1 MFNLTEEHKLIQQT
15 VRDFAVEL
23 VAPRAKKYD
32 QTKEFPWDNI
42 RKMAEL
48 SLMGIPF
55 PEKYGGAGAD
65 KLSYIIAVEELARAC
80 GSTSIT
86 LAAHTSLGS
95 NPIYLFG
102 NEEQKKKYL
111 VPLAKGEKIGGMG
124 LTEPEAGSDVHGI
137 KTTAVQTHQGF
148 VLNGAK
154 MLITN
159 ANVGHTFVVAAKLD
173 NEISL
178 FIVERNTKGFS
189 NTKPEDKLGLRA
201 SDTGE
206 LVFEDCLIPAENL
219 LGAKGEG
226 FKYMMRTLEEGRISI
241 GALAL
246 GLAQGA
252 FDRAIVYAKERKQFG
267 QSISKFQA
275 IQNMLADMETE
286 ITAARFLVYDA
297 AQRTAHGLPFV
308 KESSMAKLYASEV
321 AMRATKNAIQIL
333 GGYGYTTEYEVER
346 FYRDAKLCEI
356 GEGTSEIQRLVIAR
370 QILRDS

>member
-1 MFNLTEEHKLIQQT
+1 MITFTEEHKLIQQT

-23 VAPRAKKYD
+23 VAPRAKRYD

-65 KLSYIIAVEELARAC
+65 KLSYIIAIEELARAC

-102 NEEQKKKYL
+102 NDEQKQKYL
-111 VPLAKGEKIGGMG
+111 TPLAKGEKIGGMG

-137 KTTAVQTHQGF
+137 KTIAVQTKDGF

-154 MLITN
+154 MFITN

-178 FIVERNTKGFS
+178 FIVERGTKGFS

-206 LVFEDCLIPAENL
+206 LIFEDCLIPANNL
-219 LGAKGEG
+219 LGNKGEG
-226 FKYMMRTLEEGRISI
+226 FKYMMRTLDEGRISI

-252 FDRAIVYAKERKQFG
+252 FDKALIYARERKQFG
-267 QSISKFQA
+267 QPIVKFQA
-275 IQNMLADMETE
+275 IQIMLADMATE
-286 ITAARFLVYDA
+286 ITAARFLIYDA
-297 AQRTAHGLPFV
+297 AEKAAQGLPFI
-308 KESSMAKLYASEV
+308 KESAMAKLYASEV
-321 AMRATKNAIQIL
+321 AMRVTKNAIQIL

-356 GEGTSEIQRLVIAR
+356 GEGTSEIQRIIIAR
-370 QILRDS
+370 HVVGK

>member
-1 MFNLTEEHKLIQQT
+1 MLTEEQKLIQQT
-15 VRDFAVEL
+15 VHEFATEF
-23 VAPRAKKYD
+23 VAPKAKQLD
-32 QTKEFPWDNI
+32 QTKEFPWESI

-55 PEKYGGAGAD
+55 PEKYGGAGAG

-102 NEEQKKKYL
+102 NEKQKKKYL
-111 VPLAKGEKIGGMG
+111 VPLAKGEKIGALGI
-124 LTEPEAGSDVHGI
+124 TEPEAGSDVHGI
-137 KTTAVQTHQGF
+137 KTVAKETKDGY

-154 MLITN
+154 MFITN
-159 ANVGHTFVVAAKLD
+159 ANVAGIMIVAAKHD
-173 NEISL
+173 DAISL
-178 FIVERNTKGFS
+178 FIVERGTKGFS
-189 NTKPEDKLGLRA
+189 NTKAEDKLGLRA

-206 LVFEDCLIPAENL
+206 LVFEDCFIPKENL
-219 LGAKGEG
+219 LGEKGQG
-226 FKYMMRTLEEGRISI
+226 FKYLMKTLDEGRISI

-252 FDRAIVYAKERKQFG
+252 FDKAVTYARERKQFG
-267 QSISKFQA
+267 QPISTFQA
-275 IQNMLADMETE
+275 IQSMIADMGTE
-286 ITAARFLVYDA
+286 IAAARLLIYDA
-297 AQRTAHGLPFV
+297 AIKVDKKLPFV
-308 KESSMAKLYASEV
+308 KESAMAKLFASEV
-321 AMRATKNAIQIL
+321 AMKTTKNAIQIL

-356 GEGTSEIQRLVIAR
+356 GEGTSEIQRIVISR
-370 QILRDS
+370 QILGR

>member
-1 MFNLTEEHKLIQQT
+1 MFSFTEEQKLIQQT

-137 KTTAVQTHQGF
+137 KTTAVQTKQGF

-173 NEISL
+173 NEMSL
-178 FIVERNTKGFS
+178 FIVERGTKGFS

-206 LVFEDCLIPAENL
+206 LIFEDCLIPAENL
-219 LGAKGEG
+219 LGNKGDG
-226 FKYMMRTLEEGRISI
+226 FKYMMRTLDEGRISI

-252 FDRAIVYAKERKQFG
+252 FDKALVYARERKQFG
-267 QSISKFQA
+267 QPIVKFQA
-275 IQNMLADMETE
+275 IQNMLADMATE
-286 ITAARFLVYDA
+286 ITAARFLIYDA
-297 AQRTAHGLPFV
+297 AEKAAQGLPFI
-308 KESSMAKLYASEV
+308 KESSMAKLYASEA
-321 AMRATKNAIQIL
+321 AMRVTRNAIQIL

-356 GEGTSEIQRLVIAR
+356 GEGTSEIQRLIIAR
-370 QILRDS
+370 HVVGK